1 MKVIVDLCIIPLN
14 AEISLSPYIAACQEI
29 LQEAGL
35 ELHLHAFGT
44 NIEGEWDTV
53 MAAIKACHEKVHAM
67 GAPRISTTIK
77 LGTRVD
83 KDQNMRDKVHHVQA
97 LLGGPATL

>member
-14 AEISLSPYIAACQEI
+14 AEVSLSRYIAACQEI
-29 LQEAGL
+29 LQQAGL

-44 NIEGEWDTV
+44 NVEGEWDTV

-83 KDQNMRDKVHHVQA
+83 KEQSMGDKVHHVQA
-97 LLGGPATL
+97 LLGGTVTH

>member
-1 MKVIVDLCIIPLN
+1 MNVIVDLCVIPLN
-14 AEISLSPYIAACQEI
+14 AETSLSPYIAACQEI

-35 ELHLHAFGT
+35 EIHLHAFGT

-83 KDQNMRDKVHHVQA
+83 KEQSMKDKVHHVQA
-97 LLGGPATL
+97 LLDGTTTH